1 MSERQLIAKAFQA
14 VYDFDGQVMVESQA
28 RRTGNSSYHIIDAHG
43 NGHDFVVGE
52 QINGVMLGGD
62 QSVSGTLEEIAPNA
76 LSISGK
82 VIMAG
87 DNLDPRISAIKIRSE
102 GDSDRYLLRL
112 GRGKTQKVNLGQKYP
127 SLGIVSQDQYGN
139 LCFSEKDQT
148 CIVKPKDHEKNL
160 IVFNTPGPDG
170 KGYEAYLNI
179 VRPGQDEKDQVG
191 QRGTFYKSHGRRPAK
206 FCITPRKDILEEFSL
221 ADDRLKNFVIAAF
234 FPAPTPGYTNCALRT
249 LEDALS
255 ERYLFLHIKEEE
267 DLIKKESSMIG
278 ISPSDHPDA
287 ERITTLKDKLA
298 YFNKDAYKS
307 EGMYVTAGHELFNAK
322 SPENSISSSPKTFSR

>member
-14 VYDFDGQVMVESQA
+14 VYDFDGQVMIEAQA
-28 RRTGNSSYHIIDAHG
+28 KRTGNSSYHVVDAHG

-52 QINGVMLGGD
+52 QINGIMLGNND
-62 QSVSGTLEEIAPNA
+62 SISGTLEEIAPNA

-87 DNLDPRISAIKIRSE
+87 DNLDPNMSAIKIRSD
-102 GDSDRYLLRL
+102 GDSDRYLLRY
-112 GRGKTQKVNLGQKYP
+112 GRGKTQKVNIGQKYKGI
-127 SLGIVSQDQYGN
+127 GIVSQDQYGN
-139 LCFSEKDQT
+139 LAFSEKEET

-191 QRGTFYKSHGRRPAK
+191 QRGVFYKSHGKRPAK
-206 FCITPRKDILEEFSL
+206 FCISPRKDVLEEFSL
-221 ADDRLKNFVIAAF
+221 ANDKLKNFVIAAF
-234 FPAPTPGYTNCALRT
+234 FPAPTAGYTNCAMRS

-267 DLIKKESSMIG
+267 ETINKESKILG
-278 ISPSDHPDA
+278 ISSSDHPDA
-287 ERITTLKDKLA
+287 ERVKCLKDKLA

-307 EGMYVTAGHELFNAK
+307 EGMYVTVGHELFNAK
-322 SPENSISSSPKTFSR
+322 VPNNNHAPSSASFNR